1 MISDIQKAVD
11 SGTLTAAAGGV
22 LEKLGP
28 GAFVMHKSWGFGQI
42 EGFDFLINQVVIN
55 FKTKKG
61 HTMQLQYAAESLTPI
76 PAAHILAQ
84 KAADLAGVKARAK
97 ENPAD
102 IVRTIL
108 NGFGGKATHDQ
119 IASTLV
125 PEVFTEA
132 EFKKW
137 IETAKKALKNDGHFA
152 IPTKKGL
159 PFELREGPVSH
170 ADEYIAALNNA
181 RQLKHQVTA
190 LDLIVKN
197 VGEFTDPV
205 AQLQP
210 VIAAM
215 DDTAK
220 KSARLHTAE
229 AMSLMLSRDELI
241 EKIPGLKIGADA
253 PTVAGLIRQ
262 DERRLAALLGDVPAA
277 KMRRALSELPGAFGD
292 EWIAK
297 TIALVFQG
305 STRVAADAARLLQ
318 EKGANAELR
327 AALERSLSE
336 HSTSRETLVWLCKD
350 RTGEFA
356 PLANVKALHAIIA
369 ALEREMMSE
378 SRDKKLHD
386 LLLNEKDLFTD
397 LLDGATLEELRETM
411 RKLLLTPVFDEL
423 NKRSLLG
430 RIIKICP
437 ELQTMIS
444 GDSGEQQEALVVS
457 WESLERRKA
466 EYEELVMKKI
476 PENTKEIAVA
486 RSYGDLRENFEF
498 KAAKEMQRVLMRR
511 QAETQHDLARARGTD
526 FAITDLTTVA
536 IGTIVT
542 VKEVATG
549 KTDVFTIL
557 GAWDSDPEK
566 GIKLPHRR
574 RAGAHRSQGRRTA
587 PSARRAR
594 RTPRGDRKY
603 RGLQESLAAS
613 RNLPLAS
620 AGR

>member
-1 MISDIQKAVD
+1 MISDIQKAVE

-22 LEKLGP
+22 LENLGP

-42 EGFDFLINQVVIN
+42 ESFDFLLNQVTIN
-55 FKTKKG
+55 FKGKKG
-61 HTMQLQYAAESLTPI
+61 HTMQLQYAAESLTVI
-76 PAAHILAQ
+76 PSDHILAQ
-84 KAADLAGVKARAK
+84 KTADLAAVKARAK
-97 ENPAD
+97 EDPAGLM
-102 IVRTIL
+102 RTIL
-108 NGFGGKATHDQ
+108 KGFGGKATHDQ
-119 IASTLV
+119 IASTIV
-125 PEVFTEA
+125 PEVFSDA

-137 IETAKKALKNDGHFA
+137 IEASKKALKNDGHFA

-159 PFELREGPVSH
+159 AFELREGPVSH

-197 VGEFTDPV
+197 VAEFTDPLV
-205 AQLQP
+205 QLQP

-241 EKIPGLKIGADA
+241 EKVPGLQIGTDA
-253 PTVAGLIRQ
+253 PTVAGLLHQ
-262 DERRLAALLGDVPAA
+262 EDRRLAGLLAEVPAA
-277 KMRRALSELPGAFGD
+277 KMKRALTELPGAFGE

-297 TIALVFQG
+297 AIALVFQG
-305 STRVAADAARLLQ
+305 NTRVATDAARLLQ
-318 EKGANAELR
+318 DKGANAELR
-327 AALERSLSE
+327 TALERSLSE
-336 HSTSRETLVWLCKD
+336 HSTTPETLVWLCKD
-350 RTGEFA
+350 RTGAFA
-356 PLANVKALHAIIA
+356 PLANVKVLHAIIA

-386 LLLNEKDLFTD
+386 LLLNDKELLPDLI
-397 LLDGATLEELRETM
+397 DGANLEELRETM

-430 RIIKICP
+430 RMIRVYP
-437 ELQTMIS
+437 ELQSMVS
-444 GDSGEQQEALVVS
+444 GESGEQQEALIVS
-457 WESLERRKA
+457 WESLEKRKA
-466 EYEELVMKKI
+466 EYEELVTKKI

-511 QAETQHDLARARGTD
+511 QAETQRDLGRARGTD
-526 FAITDLTTVA
+526 FVVTDLSTVS

-542 VKEVATG
+542 VKEVATE
-549 KTDVFTIL
+549 KTDTYTIL

-566 GIKLPHRR
+566 GIV
-574 RAGAHRSQGRRTA
+574 S
-587 PSARRAR
+587 
-594 RTPRGDRKY
+594 Y
-603 RGLQESLAAS
+603 LAAVAQALMGHKVGEQ
-613 RNLPLAS
+613 LPVPTEHGERLTEILSIEAWKK
-620 AGR
+620 

>member
-1 MISDIQKAVD
+1 MISDIQKAVE

-22 LEKLGP
+22 LENLGP

-42 EGFDFLINQVVIN
+42 ESFDFLLNQVTIN
-55 FKTKKG
+55 FKGKKG
-61 HTMQLQYAAESLTPI
+61 HTMQLQYAAESLTVI
-76 PAAHILAQ
+76 PSDHILAQ
-84 KAADLAGVKARAK
+84 KTADLAAVKARAK
-97 ENPAD
+97 EDPAGLM
-102 IVRTIL
+102 RTIL
-108 NGFGGKATHDQ
+108 KGFGGKATHDQ
-119 IASTLV
+119 IASTIV
-125 PEVFTEA
+125 PEVFSDA

-137 IETAKKALKNDGHFA
+137 IEASKKALKNDGHFA

-159 PFELREGPVSH
+159 AFELREGPVSH

-197 VGEFTDPV
+197 VAEFTDPLV
-205 AQLQP
+205 QLQP

-241 EKIPGLKIGADA
+241 EKVPGLQIGTDA
-253 PTVAGLIRQ
+253 PTVAGLLHQ
-262 DERRLAALLGDVPAA
+262 EDRRLAGLLAEVPAA
-277 KMRRALSELPGAFGD
+277 KMKRALTELPGAFGE

-297 TIALVFQG
+297 AIALVFQG
-305 STRVAADAARLLQ
+305 NTRVATDAARLLQ
-318 EKGANAELR
+318 DKGANAELR
-327 AALERSLSE
+327 TALERSLSE
-336 HSTSRETLVWLCKD
+336 HSTTPETLVWLCKD

-356 PLANVKALHAIIA
+356 PLANVKVLHAIIA

-386 LLLNEKDLFTD
+386 LLLNDKELLPDLI
-397 LLDGATLEELRETM
+397 DGANLEELRETM

-430 RIIKICP
+430 RMIRVYP
-437 ELQTMIS
+437 DLQSMVS
-444 GDSGEQQEALVVS
+444 GESGEQQEALIVS
-457 WESLERRKA
+457 WESLEKRKA
-466 EYEELVMKKI
+466 EYEELVTKKI

-511 QAETQHDLARARGTD
+511 QAETQRDLGRARGTD
-526 FAITDLTTVA
+526 FVVSDLSTVS

-542 VKEVATG
+542 VKEVATE
-549 KTDVFTIL
+549 KTDTYTIL

-566 GIKLPHRR
+566 GIV
-574 RAGAHRSQGRRTA
+574 S
-587 PSARRAR
+587 
-594 RTPRGDRKY
+594 Y
-603 RGLQESLAAS
+603 LAAVAQALMGHKVGEQ
-613 RNLPLAS
+613 LPVPTEHG
-620 AGR
+620 GRLTEILSIEAWKK

>member
-1 MISDIQKAVD
+1 MISDIQKAVE

-22 LEKLGP
+22 LENLGP

-42 EGFDFLINQVVIN
+42 ESFDFLLNQVTIN
-55 FKTKKG
+55 FKGKKG
-61 HTMQLQYAAESLTPI
+61 HTMQLQYAAESLTVI
-76 PAAHILAQ
+76 PSDHILAQ
-84 KAADLAGVKARAK
+84 KTADLAAVKARAK
-97 ENPAD
+97 EDPAGLM
-102 IVRTIL
+102 RTIL
-108 NGFGGKATHDQ
+108 KGFGGKATHDQ
-119 IASTLV
+119 IASTIV
-125 PEVFTEA
+125 PEVFSDA

-137 IETAKKALKNDGHFA
+137 IEASKKALKNDGHFA

-159 PFELREGPVSH
+159 AFELREGPVSH

-197 VGEFTDPV
+197 VAEFTDPLV
-205 AQLQP
+205 QLQP

-241 EKIPGLKIGADA
+241 EKVPGLQIGTDA
-253 PTVAGLIRQ
+253 PTVAGLLHQ
-262 DERRLAALLGDVPAA
+262 EDRRLAGLLAEVPAA
-277 KMRRALSELPGAFGD
+277 KMKRALTELPGAFGE

-297 TIALVFQG
+297 AIALVFQG
-305 STRVAADAARLLQ
+305 NTRVATDAARLLQ
-318 EKGANAELR
+318 DKGANAELR
-327 AALERSLSE
+327 TALERSLSE
-336 HSTSRETLVWLCKD
+336 HSTTPETLVWLCKD

-356 PLANVKALHAIIA
+356 PLANVKVLHAIIA

-386 LLLNEKDLFTD
+386 LLLNDKELLPDLI
-397 LLDGATLEELRETM
+397 DGANLEELRETM

-430 RIIKICP
+430 RMIRVYP
-437 ELQTMIS
+437 ELQSMVS
-444 GDSGEQQEALVVS
+444 GESGEQQEALIVS
-457 WESLERRKA
+457 WESLEKRKA
-466 EYEELVMKKI
+466 EYEELVTKKI

-511 QAETQHDLARARGTD
+511 QAETQRDLGRARGTD
-526 FAITDLTTVA
+526 FVVSDLSTVS

-542 VKEVATG
+542 VKEVATE
-549 KTDVFTIL
+549 KTDTYTIL

-566 GIKLPHRR
+566 GIV
-574 RAGAHRSQGRRTA
+574 S
-587 PSARRAR
+587 
-594 RTPRGDRKY
+594 Y
-603 RGLQESLAAS
+603 LAAVAQALMGHKVGEQ
-613 RNLPLAS
+613 LPVPTEHGERLTEILSIEAWKK
-620 AGR
+620 